1 MTAKTATAV
10 RLSEETKRLFLKS
23 SSATLTT
30 QLFKRGLR
38 NTFLTGLRP
47 VNPKACRFVGEA
59 YTLRYIPA
67 REDLDH
73 LGVFED
79 RQHPQ
84 RKAIEDIPPGHVLV
98 MDCRGDMRAASAG
111 SILITRL
118 MRRGAA
124 AVVSDGGLRDTPTIA
139 ELDIPVFCRGPSAP
153 TNLIHHHAVDINQ
166 PIACAN
172 VAVFPGDVLVGDGE
186 GVVVVPRHLASEV
199 AADAAEQE
207 RFEDFVTEK
216 VLEGRPIFG
225 LYPADAETKAEYQRW
240 KPKS

>member
-1 MTAKTATAV
+1 MTASTAP
-10 RLSEETKRLFLKS
+10 LSEETKRQFLKT

-30 QLFKRGLR
+30 QLFKRGFR
-38 NTFLTGLRP
+38 NTFLVGLRP
-47 VNPKACRFVGEA
+47 LNANANRFVGEA

-79 RQHPQ
+79 RSHPQ
-84 RKAIEDIPPGHVLV
+84 RKAIEDIKPGQVLV

-118 MRRGAA
+118 MKRGIAG
-124 AVVSDGGLRDTPTIA
+124 VVTDGGLRDTPTIA
-139 ELDIPVFCRGPSAP
+139 ELDIPVFAQGPSAP
-153 TNLIHHHAVDINQ
+153 TNLIHHHAVDLNQ
-166 PIACAN
+166 PIGCAN
-172 VAVFPGDVLVGDGE
+172 VAVFPGDVMVGDAE
-186 GVVVVPRHLASEV
+186 GVVVVPRHLAAEV

-216 VLEGRPIFG
+216 VHEGRSIFG
-225 LYPADAETKAEYQRW
+225 LYPPSPEAKAEYQGW